1 MAINFFFDTGNMK
14 ILTNYVS
21 HTQQEKCVSYRTLN
35 FKNLYIFGS
44 WTCKRKKL
52 LRQIQLWGKYTLSI
66 RNSKLSIKW
75 YHLAQ
80 DRFKVA
86 KILTIVNYPTNFSNT
101 NNSKFTDTLGNI
113 ITCRTVIIHKSYLYQ
128 LFLNN
133 STVAGS
139 QGSFPKR
146 CMWDTNQTF
155 SP

>member
-1 MAINFFFDTGNMK
+1 M
-14 ILTNYVS
+14 S
-21 HTQQEKCVSYRTLN
+21 HTQQEKCVSYGTLN
-35 FKNLYIFGS
+35 FKNLYIFRS
-44 WTCKRKKL
+44 WTYKRKKL
-52 LRQIQLWGKYTLSI
+52 LGQIQLWGKYTLSI

-75 YHLAQ
+75 YHLTQ

-86 KILTIVNYPTNFSNT
+86 KILTIVNYATNFSNT

-155 SP
+155 SPESPK